1 MRLAFCLFKFFP
13 WGGLQRDFLRVAG
26 MCRERGHEIDVF
38 TMEWD
43 GDQPEGIRVFQFPAW
58 GLSNHAQC
66 RRFASQVA
74 AALARGNYD
83 AVVGFNKMPGLDVY
97 FGGDPCYMASF
108 SRARQTLLRWS
119 DRYRT
124 YCEFEEAVFG
134 RNSHTKVLL
143 LSEVER
149 PKFEACYG
157 TQRER
162 FHVLPPGLVPERVAP
177 PNAEEI
183 RERTRRRH
191 GLVPDDLLMMMVG
204 SGFHTKG
211 LDRSLKAIAH
221 LPERLR
227 RRARLFVVGRGKT
240 GPFLRLARR
249 LGIADRVHLLGGRH
263 DVLPF
268 LLAADLLLHPSY
280 MENTGGVLIEAMAAG
295 LPILASDVCG
305 YRGHIERAQAGILV
319 PSPFRQQTFEQL
331 LEEMLTSPLREQW
344 KRNGLDYV
352 ARTDVF
358 SMHQRAVELIERTAL
373 RRRKAA

>member
-1 MRLAFCLFKFFP
+1 MKLAFCLFKFFP

-26 MCRERGHEIDVF
+26 MCRARGHEIDVF

-43 GDQPEGIRVFQFPAW
+43 GDPPAGMNVTEFPPW
-58 GLSNHAQC
+58 GMSNHTQC
-66 RRFASQVA
+66 RRFAAQVA
-74 AALARGNYD
+74 EALGHSDYD
-83 AVVGFNKMPGLDVY
+83 AVIGFNKMPGLDVY

-108 SRARQTLLRWS
+108 SRGSQRLVRWS

-134 RNSHTKVLL
+134 RHSRTQILL
-143 LSEVER
+143 LSEVEK

-157 TQRER
+157 TQPER
-162 FHVLPPGLVPERVAP
+162 FHVLPPGLVPERIAP

-183 RERTRRRH
+183 RVRTRRRH
-191 GLVPDDLLMMMVG
+191 GLVEDDLLLMMVG

-221 LPERLR
+221 LPEELR
-227 RRARLFVVGRGKT
+227 RRSRLYVIGRGKT
-240 GPFLRLARR
+240 GPFLRLAGR
-249 LGIADRVHLLGGRH
+249 LGVSDRVHLLGGRH

-305 YRGHIERAQAGILV
+305 YRGHIERAQAGYLV
-319 PSPFRQQTFEQL
+319 PSPFRQQTFEHL
-331 LEEMLTSPLREQW
+331 LEEMLTSPRREEWQ
-344 KRNGLDYV
+344 RNGLAYV
-352 ARTDVF
+352 GRTDVF
-358 SMHQRAVELIERTAL
+358 SMHDRAVELIERTAL
-373 RRRKAA
+373 RRNAA

>member
-13 WGGLQRDFLRVAG
+13 FGGLQRDFLRVAG
-26 MCRERGHEIDVF
+26 LCRQRGHEIDVF

-43 GDQPEGIRVFQFPAW
+43 GDWPEGMNVTQLPAR
-58 GLSNHAQC
+58 GMSNHAQC
-66 RRFASQVA
+66 RRFAEQVA
-74 AALARGNYD
+74 EALAQQEYD

-97 FGGDPCYMASF
+97 FGGDPCYKAMF
-108 SRARQTLLRWS
+108 ARGSQALLRWS

-134 RNSHTKVLL
+134 ARATTQILL
-143 LSEVER
+143 LSEVEK
-149 PKFEACYG
+149 PKFESYYG
-157 TQRER
+157 TPDER
-162 FHVLPPGLVPERVAP
+162 FHVLPPGLVPDRLAP
-177 PNAEEI
+177 PNAEEV
-183 RERTRRRH
+183 RARTRRRH
-191 GLVPDDLLMMMVG
+191 GLVEDDLLLMMIG

-211 LDRSLKAIAH
+211 LDRSLRAIAH

-227 RRARLFVVGRGKT
+227 RRARLFVIGRGKT

-249 LGIADRVHLLGGRH
+249 LGVADRIHLLGGRH

-305 YRGHIERAQAGILV
+305 YRGHIERAEAGILV
-319 PSPFRQQTFEQL
+319 PSPFRQPTFEHL
-331 LEEMLTSPLREQW
+331 LEEMLTSPLRDQW

-358 SMHQRAVELIERTAL
+358 SMHGRAVELIERAA
-373 RRRKAA
+373 RRRSAA